1 MPTFV
6 ETVVSKDDPSYQP
19 LVDFVEKGLKESNPD
34 PHVDPCVRAA
44 CSRRIVDETLKRE
57 SVQVLV
63 EGNVNVVQK
72 ILNGSLL
79 INR

>member
-6 ETVVSKDDPSYQP
+6 ETVESKGDQSYQP

-34 PHVDPCVRAA
+34 PNVDPCVRAA
-44 CSRRIVDETLKRE
+44 CARRIVDEALERE
-57 SVQVLV
+57 PVQVLV
-63 EGNVNVVQK
+63 EGSLNVVQK
-72 ILNGSLL
+72 IISGSLL